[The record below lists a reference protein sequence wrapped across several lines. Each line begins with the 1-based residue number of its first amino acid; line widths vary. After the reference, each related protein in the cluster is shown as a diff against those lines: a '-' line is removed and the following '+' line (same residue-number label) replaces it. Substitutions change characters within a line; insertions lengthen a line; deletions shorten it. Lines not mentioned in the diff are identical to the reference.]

1 MISMYPDVKFRR
13 IWAEISWYIVAW
25 TIALVECLWWIL
37 EGWGCGWFV
46 IWGLHSV
53 ESRVWG
59 FVHALKIPSKCHM
72 SSEQWAAGR
81 LMLCDWGKNK
91 LTSQKTNGG
100 KPTTPVAVG
109 CCQGVFFLCR
119 YPRIWHHWCCGAR
132 LFETWFVEVVANMQQ
147 NIRWV
152 WWVNTRCKIPRPTG
166 LQLFNQ
172 RFRPHILHN
181 AVWLVA
187 DLLVVSTHIIVFW
200 SACYDDF
207 NNERKVIICPW
218 IHFPIE
224 SIYSI
229 SSWKNV
235 RRVTGWLPNL
245 QDGERIV
252 IHQVRSVKVR
262 NNQRSCVMLTN
273 QVQTVSFTPWFY
285 ICSCHKQ
292 TFNRI
297 IVVWSMVIHSTRLG
311 VVSGTSLIFLVY

>member
-13 IWAEISWYIVAW
+13 IWGQISWYIVAW

-59 FVHALKIPSKCHM
+59 FVHALKIPSKCYM
-72 SSEQWAAGR
+72 SSEEWAAGR
-81 LMLCDWGKNK
+81 LMLCDWGKNT
-91 LTSQKTNGG
+91 LTSQKSNGG
-100 KPTTPVAVG
+100 KPTTPVVVG
-109 CCQGVFFLCR
+109 CCPGCFFLMPLSKDMASLVLR
-119 YPRIWHHWCCGAR
+119 RKAFR
-132 LFETWFVEVVANMQQ
+132 NLVVEIVAKMQE

-172 RFRPHILHN
+172 SFRPHILHN
-181 AVWLVA
+181 AAELA
-187 DLLVVSTHIIVFW
+187 DLLAVSTHIIVFCFA

-207 NNERKVIICPW
+207 VNERNVIICPW
-218 IHFPIE
+218 THFPIE

-245 QDGERIV
+245 
-252 IHQVRSVKVR
+252 
-262 NNQRSCVMLTN
+262 
-273 QVQTVSFTPWFY
+273 
-285 ICSCHKQ
+285 
-292 TFNRI
+292 
-297 IVVWSMVIHSTRLG
+297 
-311 VVSGTSLIFLVY
+311 